1 MSEASGKKLDSA
13 ALLIGRL
20 TDYDR
25 NSEIVQSWIT
35 ELERFGWVFT
45 GDGNPLTAHVKNE
58 ILNEIRSVLALSF
71 MKAQANVGM
80 TLKQR
85 AEEGILASGPDPLLD
100 LYLVLSDLS
109 FYVKEIS

>member
-1 MSEASGKKLDSA
+1 MTSSKKLDSA

-25 NSEIVQSWIT
+25 NSEIVQSWIA

-45 GDGNPLTAHVKNE
+45 GDGNPLTEHVKNE

-71 MKAQANVGM
+71 MKAAHNAGEAIKRRTEDNVIVNGY
-80 TLKQR
+80 
-85 AEEGILASGPDPLLD
+85 DPLLD
-100 LYLVLSDLS
+100 LQLTLTDLS